1 MTMRIAV
8 AIATRGRGD
17 MLVHLLNRLKLQTR
31 APDIICVSAVEE
43 SDVTAARAATGLSL
57 RIVFGP
63 AGLTTQR
70 NTAVRS
76 LTGNADA
83 IAFFDD
89 DFLPARS
96 WLERAEE
103 ILSQH
108 PLVVGLNGHILA
120 DGADSAGVTI
130 AAAERLLDAQDTA
143 DDGADC
149 EAELTASLYGCNMA
163 FRATVF
169 RQLAFDERLPLYGW
183 LEDHDFSCRAR
194 AFGPLVSSAALR
206 GVHLGLKSG
215 KTSGVKFGVSQVI
228 NPIYLWRNGAISGRD
243 AAWLLLS
250 PLAKNLSRS
259 FNPEPYIDRRGRLR
273 GNLLGLGYLLT
284 GRADPMIV
292 ARLN

>member
-1 MTMRIAV
+1 MTMRLAV

-17 MLVHLLNRLKLQTR
+17 MLVHLLNRLKQQTR
-31 APDIICVSAVEE
+31 APDIVCVSGVEE
-43 SDVTAARAATGLSL
+43 SDVTAARAAAGLPL

-63 AGLTTQR
+63 AGLTAQR

-76 LTGNADA
+76 LLGDVDA
-83 IAFFDD
+83 IVFFDD

-96 WLERAEE
+96 WLQRAEE

-108 PLVVGLNGHILA
+108 PLVVGLNGHTLA
-120 DGADSAGVTI
+120 DGADGAGI
-130 AAAERLLDAQDTA
+130 AIATAEQLLEAQDAA
-143 DDGADC
+143 DDGRDC
-149 EAELTASLYGCNMA
+149 EAELTDSLYGCNMA

-169 RQLAFDERLPLYGW
+169 RQVAFDERLPLYGW

-194 AFGPLVSSAALR
+194 AFGPLISSAALR

-215 KTSGVKFGVSQVI
+215 KTSGVKFGVSQII
-228 NPIYLWRNGAISGRD
+228 NPIYLWRKGAIPGRD

-250 PLAKNLSRS
+250 PLAKNLLKA
-259 FNPEPYIDRRGRLR
+259 FNAEPYIDRRGRLR
-273 GNLLGLGYLLT
+273 GNLIGLGYLLT